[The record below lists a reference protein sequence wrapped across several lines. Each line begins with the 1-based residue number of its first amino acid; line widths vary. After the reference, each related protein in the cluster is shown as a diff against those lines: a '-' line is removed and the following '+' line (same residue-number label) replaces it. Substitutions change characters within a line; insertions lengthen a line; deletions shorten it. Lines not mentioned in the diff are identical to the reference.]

1 MEAASTELEKQQ
13 GSQVP
18 ALANTPAMEIGSEDV
33 ALPRLYIGQYMSDHV
48 QEERVKAGAI
58 FTALGKD
65 DPDPQVLWEPGTEEG
80 VRFHVLA
87 LRKGKSISADGQ
99 LLLYAF
105 DDPDAPADA
114 WVTYN
119 YVIALPRVDQ
129 DVPYKWLLTR
139 TGRPAAQQI
148 NLVIKKNEAR
158 GPAHE
163 NAFEVVTSPRENAKG
178 KFFVPRIRP
187 VEAEKEDVE
196 LATQFAT
203 MLAPD
208 AADIKSDGNEPA
220 I

>member
-1 MEAASTELEKQQ
+1 MTASKELEKQS
-13 GSQVP
+13 SQVP
-18 ALANTPAMEIGSEDV
+18 ALASTPALEIGSEDV

-65 DPDPQVLWEPGTEEG
+65 DPDPQVLWEPDQKGG
-80 VRFHVLA
+80 VVFHVIA
-87 LRKGKSISADGQ
+87 LRKGKSISENGELVLFA
-99 LLLYAF
+99 Y
-105 DDPDAPADA
+105 DDPEAPPDA

-119 YVIALPRVDQ
+119 YVIALPEADQ

-148 NLVIKKNEAR
+148 NMVIKKNEAR

-163 NAFEVVTSPRENAKG
+163 LAFEVISSPRENAKG

-187 VEAEKEDVE
+187 VEAKDENIKVAEQFLTLVSSDV
-196 LATQFAT
+196 ASV
-203 MLAPD
+203 
-208 AADIKSDGNEPA
+208 KSDGDEPA